1 MRWGS
6 LGLAFA
12 LAWAGAAFAK
22 TGAKTVAKSVATP
35 QVKTAKP
42 ASRDPVWIQVGK
54 ARLLVE
60 IADNDSLRTAGLSN
74 RQKLDWNAGML
85 FVFPDAAQRAFW
97 MVDCHLDLDIA
108 YLDGNGVVRD
118 IQTMVVEPGV
128 RPEALRRYP
137 SATSDIAYALETNRG
152 WMASNGLKV
161 GQKLP
166 EITAFKTRI

>member
-1 MRWGS
+1 MRWSS

-12 LAWAGAAFAK
+12 LAWAGATFAK
-22 TGAKTVAKSVATP
+22 TGAKSVATP
-35 QVKTAKP
+35 PSKVAKQ
-42 ASRDPVWIQVGK
+42 AQRDPVWIQVGK

-97 MVDCHLDLDIA
+97 MIDCHLDLDIA

-128 RPEALRRYP
+128 RPESLRRYP

-166 EITAFKTRI
+166 EIAAFKTRI